1 MDEMG
6 TLRDSIMSTNVAEL
20 DSLWRLA
27 CDYEDSESL
36 FEIIFRLT
44 VLCNNTRVL
53 DWMLSKKPDVASWR
67 GAGIW
72 IAAADEI
79 QFGSSCSNW
88 LTQHTS
94 LQTLA
99 LNDLLSRGINYP
111 APYSEESIMF
121 LQEPEPCPELNA
133 AIFQSAV
140 YRGERDIV
148 RMFIGMYG
156 KTELRVWCLSDGGKV
171 LGKPLGQKMIR
182 VLRPLGLSRSD
193 YASVGLP
200 WPLNRNCCSR
210 KVHGSR
216 DGN

>member
-1 MDEMG
+1 MNMDEMD
-6 TLRDSIMSTNVAEL
+6 TLRNSIIPTNVAEL
-20 DSLWRLA
+20 DRLWRLA
-27 CDYEDSESL
+27 CDNEDSESL

-44 VLCNNTRVL
+44 VLGNNTRIL
-53 DWMLSKKPDVASWR
+53 DWMLGKKPDVASWR

-72 IAAADEI
+72 MAADKI
-79 QFGSSCSNW
+79 QFGCSCGKW

-111 APYSEESIMF
+111 APYSEDIVAF
-121 LQEPEPCPELNA
+121 LQEPEPCLELNA

-140 YRGERDIV
+140 YWGERDIV

-156 KTELRVWCLSDGGKV
+156 KTALRVWCLSDGGKV

-193 YASVGLP
+193 YASVGLS
-200 WPLNRNCCSR
+200 WPAIE
-210 KVHGSR
+210 
-216 DGN
+216 